1 MRSLFWLELL
11 QLLPKYTKDSYNSQ
25 RANHLKW
32 GLRERMQSSD
42 EPVPRMFRIPLS
54 IKLFIFK

>member
-1 MRSLFWLELL
+1 MVGTFTVTTQIHKRL
-11 QLLPKYTKDSYNSQ
+11 SYNSQ

-32 GLRERMQSSD
+32 GLRERVQSSD
-42 EPVPRMFRIPLS
+42 EAVPRMFRIPLS